1 MGLPPWF
8 VVSVISQAGGKVNG
22 KPGRNKWNR
31 KVIPKRSGRYF
42 HHREISSGF
51 QFIDRRKSKKTI

>member
-22 KPGRNKWNR
+22 KPGRNKWKR
-31 KVIPKRSGRYF
+31 KVIPIISGRYSYY
-42 HHREISSGF
+42 REISSGF
-51 QFIDRRKSKKTI
+51 QFIDR